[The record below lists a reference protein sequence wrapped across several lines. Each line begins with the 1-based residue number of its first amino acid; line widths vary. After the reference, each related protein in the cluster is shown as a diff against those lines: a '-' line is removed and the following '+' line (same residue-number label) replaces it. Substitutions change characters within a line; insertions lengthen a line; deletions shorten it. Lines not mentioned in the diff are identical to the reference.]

1 MEKIAFYRKYRPQ
14 GFTYLVGQDHIRQ
27 TLLNGLREK
36 RMVHAYLFT
45 GPRGTGKTSTA
56 RLIAKSLN
64 CLELDADMEPC
75 GKCEMCVSMNEGRL
89 IDLIEID
96 AASNRGIDEIRE
108 LIDKIPYAPTR
119 AKNKIYIIDEA
130 HMLTK
135 DASNALLKTLEE
147 PPSYVYFILCTTEA
161 HKILDTIISRC
172 QRFDFKRI
180 DSRTIMARLS
190 YIAQLENI
198 IAEDKAIE
206 AIANNAEGGLRDAIG
221 LMEQLVVDG
230 KLTYDRVKEMLSL
243 SGIENLDAFY
253 KMLESC
259 DANSALL
266 FVQNLY
272 KEGADLSQFTREFL
286 ELLRSKLI
294 AAVQSEEKDAVPR
307 LMLMTDS
314 FQGALEKF
322 KSAAIP
328 QLPLEIAIIEICGY
342 QRAKTPEVKSAVK
355 AVGAV
360 TTTTSAAP
368 LTKQAE
374 KVSESAPVSP
384 MDPIDVTMQNII
396 STWPRVIERIKTP
409 MLRQGVKNSQPSDL
423 NGDTLTLEFKTSFY
437 LEKVS
442 ETTHLA
448 ELEKTLFD
456 VFNNKIRVKGVLK
469 RIELEPVISGAETT
483 VADVMNMA
491 MAPAG
496 SAGDASGAQ
505 ADANAQKKSSNAN
518 DIADFFGGEV
528 LE

>member
-1 MEKIAFYRKYRPQ
+1 
-14 GFTYLVGQDHIRQ
+14 
-27 TLLNGLREK
+27 
-36 RMVHAYLFT
+36 MVHAYLFT

-64 CLELDADMEPC
+64 CLNMDADMEPC
-75 GKCEMCVSMNEGRL
+75 GKCEMCVSLNEGRL

-96 AASNRGIDEIRE
+96 AASNRGIDEIRD
-108 LIDKIPYAPTR
+108 LIEKINYAPTR
-119 AKNKIYIIDEA
+119 AKNKIYIVDEA

-135 DASNALLKTLEE
+135 EAFNALLKTLEE

-161 HKILDTIISRC
+161 HKIPETIISRC

-180 DSRTIMARLS
+180 DPRTIMARLS

-198 IAEDKAIE
+198 VAEDKAIE

-221 LMEQLVVDG
+221 VMEQLVVDG

-272 KEGADLSQFTREFL
+272 KEGADLSQFTREVL
-286 ELLRSKLI
+286 EVLRSKLI
-294 AAVQSEEKDAVPR
+294 AAVQSEEKDAVPK

-342 QRAKTPEVKSAVK
+342 QRAKTPEIKSAAKTFSTV
-355 AVGAV
+355 APSV
-360 TTTTSAAP
+360 TNPTP
-368 LTKQAE
+368 ITKQN
-374 KVSESAPVSP
+374 VSEPAPVSP

-423 NGDTLTLEFKTSFY
+423 NGDTLTLEFKTTFY

-448 ELEKTLFD
+448 ELEKALFD

-469 RIELEPVISGAETT
+469 RIELEPVIAGAETT
-483 VADVMNMA
+483 VADVMDMA

-496 SAGDASGAQ
+496 GASDTSGAQ
-505 ADANAQKKSSNAN
+505 ADGSANAQDDTNAPKKSSNAN

>member
-14 GFTYLVGQDHIRQ
+14 GFTYLVGQDHVRQ
-27 TLLNGLREK
+27 TLLNGLREN

-64 CLELDADMEPC
+64 CLNMDADMEPC
-75 GKCEMCVSMNEGRL
+75 GKCEMCVSLNEGRL

-96 AASNRGIDEIRE
+96 AASNRGIDEIRD
-108 LIDKIPYAPTR
+108 LIEKINYAPTR
-119 AKNKIYIIDEA
+119 AKNKIYIVDEA

-135 DASNALLKTLEE
+135 EAFNALLKTLEE

-161 HKILDTIISRC
+161 HKIPETIISRC

-180 DSRTIMARLS
+180 DPRTIMARLS

-198 IAEDKAIE
+198 VAEDKAIE

-221 LMEQLVVDG
+221 VMEQLVVDG

-272 KEGADLSQFTREFL
+272 KEGADLSQFTREIL
-286 ELLRSKLI
+286 EVLRSKLI

-342 QRAKTPEVKSAVK
+342 QRAKTPEAKVFAKTGGTVMASKQA
-355 AVGAV
+355 
-360 TTTTSAAP
+360 
-368 LTKQAE
+368 TKQTADSSAPP
-374 KVSESAPVSP
+374 SETSEPAPVSP

-423 NGDTLTLEFKTSFY
+423 QGDTLTLEFKTTFY

-448 ELEKTLFD
+448 ELEKALFD

-469 RIELEPVISGAETT
+469 RIELEPVIAGAETT
-483 VADVMNMA
+483 VADVMDMA
-491 MAPAG
+491 MAPTG
-496 SAGDASGAQ
+496 NSGAQ
-505 ADANAQKKSSNAN
+505 TNTAAQKKSSNAN